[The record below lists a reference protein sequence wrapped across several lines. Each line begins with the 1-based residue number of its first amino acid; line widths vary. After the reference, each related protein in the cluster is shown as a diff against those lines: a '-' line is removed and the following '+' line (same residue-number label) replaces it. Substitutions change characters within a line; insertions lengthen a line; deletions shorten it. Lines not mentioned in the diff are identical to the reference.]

1 MKFHYAK
8 VTEILLQTSLLD
20 PIDSYVILTCC
31 LLTVCAMA
39 LHRLL
44 NGNKLSGSLPDELG
58 YLSNLKRLQV
68 DMNQISGPVPSSFSN
83 LKSVRH
89 MWVDLWAE
97 SYFKL
102 TMAYVLFFLVY
113 LCVCNF
119 CSHLNNNSISGQI
132 PSDLSNLSN
141 LIHL

>member
-8 VTEILLQTSLLD
+8 VTEILLQTSLLG
-20 PIDSYVILTCC
+20 PIDSYVILTRC

-68 DMNQISGPVPSSFSN
+68 DTNQISGPVPSSFSN

-89 MWVDLWAE
+89 MWVDLWVQ

-102 TMAYVLFFLVY
+102 TMAYILFSLVY

-141 LIHL
+141 LMHL